1 MTPEQQRKNSTS
13 RNELRFTVG
22 IMMVTLLVLNA
33 GGWILYAQAK
43 QYMADQNE
51 KRLVSVGRAIAGQID
66 LASVAE
72 FLPGDEFSGA
82 YASERDR
89 LLRMRDEAD
98 LDNISLFVPY
108 QGSLLDTRPGIGIGD
123 FHPLNDI
130 DRPELRPLWEGAPV
144 GLPLYEVNGE
154 PFQSAFIPVIKG
166 SELAAVLALDA
177 SAHFL
182 SDLDRLKTALY
193 AAALLSLI
201 LAGGLGYL
209 VHRNTKSILTLHTEI
224 KNQEKLAAL
233 GTLTAGLAH
242 EIRNPLGIIR
252 ASAEL
257 LHEEEKEKP
266 HVMEFGKEIME
277 EVDRLSELLT
287 NFLQFAK
294 PGREDEMAGDLSD
307 LVTEIL
313 DRVQKNFDDQHVA
326 LVREV
331 TSESLRL
338 RMDSIQIGQVVLN
351 LVLNARDAVNGD
363 GLVSISVKRTKRPRD
378 GAILPA
384 GGKNAPAYA
393 EVSVRDNGCG
403 MTRSTRE
410 KLFDPFYST
419 KSKGTGLGLSI
430 VHGIIQGHE
439 GYLFIDSEEGRGTE
453 IGFGLPLAGK

>member
-1 MTPEQQRKNSTS
+1 MTPGQQRRNSTS

-22 IMMVTLLVLNA
+22 IMIVTLLVLNA
-33 GGWILYAQAK
+33 GGWVLYAQAK

-66 LASVAE
+66 LARMTS
-72 FLPGDEFSGA
+72 FLPGDEFTNEYMAEQS
-82 YASERDR
+82 R
-89 LLRMRDEAD
+89 LSRMRDEAD
-98 LDNISLFVPY
+98 LDNISLFAPY
-108 QGSLLDTRPGIGIGD
+108 QGSILDTRPGIGIGD

-144 GLPLYEVNGE
+144 GLPLYEVDGE
-154 PFQSAFIPVIKG
+154 AFQSAFVPVIDG
-166 SELAAVLALDA
+166 SDLAAVLALDA
-177 SAHFL
+177 SANFL
-182 SDLDRLKTALY
+182 SDLDRLKTGLY
-193 AAALLSLI
+193 AAALLSLL
-201 LAGGLGYL
+201 LALGLGYL
-209 VHRNTKSILTLHTEI
+209 VHRNTKSILALHTEI

-257 LHEEEKEKP
+257 LHEEEKTKP
-266 HVMEFGKEIME
+266 HVMEFGREIME

-294 PGREDEMAGDLSD
+294 PGRADEHAGDLSD
-307 LVTEIL
+307 LVEEIL
-313 DRVQKNFDDQHVA
+313 DRVQKNFDDCEVA
-326 LVREV
+326 LVRDF
-331 TSESLRL
+331 TPDSLRL
-338 RMDSIQIGQVVLN
+338 HMDSIQIAQVVLN
-351 LVLNARDAVNGD
+351 LVLNAKDAVNGD
-363 GLVSISVKRTKRPRD
+363 GSVSISVKRTSQPRD
-378 GAILPA
+378 GAIQPA
-384 GGKNAPAYA
+384 GQKHGGPFA

-403 MTRSTRE
+403 MTKSTRE

-439 GYLFIDSEEGRGTE
+439 GYLFIESEEGQGTE
-453 IGFGLPLAGK
+453 IGFGLPLTEK